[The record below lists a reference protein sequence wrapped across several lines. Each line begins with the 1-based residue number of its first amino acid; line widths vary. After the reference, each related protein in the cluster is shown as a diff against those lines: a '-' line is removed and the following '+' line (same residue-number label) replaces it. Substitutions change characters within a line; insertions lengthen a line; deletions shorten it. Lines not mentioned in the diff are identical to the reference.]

1 MAASSFEP
9 PGPHRPS
16 PARGVTL
23 AHGVPGPCPMPF
35 KMSACRRALGPCPR
49 KPPRVCTPGDRSGH
63 RHARHARRA
72 CPVLAR
78 APIGR
83 PRRSLSTITGG
94 HRQRHRRHPCPTR
107 RGRCGG
113 FPALRCVSG
122 FLKLLRSHR
131 GSHAKEGCG
140 LCRALRGSFGMR
152 LERDLL
158 LGLAAAATLCL
169 VCALTWTQD
178 TGLFGV
184 PPREA
189 SITPTSGSKAQAARQ
204 TDAPAPPEVVVLAP
218 RGGPPSSPT
227 WGSPWSD
234 RLPLAQQLQRELA
247 RVGCYD
253 GEINGVWTP
262 ATRRALKAFM
272 DRVNAALPTEA
283 PDRIQLAL
291 VEAARERVCGAACP
305 AGETLAEGRCIPN
318 VVLAGRKF
326 APNAV
331 PATSR
336 TGLVTGEQATGQAG
350 LPQTATGISTP
361 GQAPTTAPGNAR
373 VAEAKR
379 RRGQQPG
386 FFGLAVFKQFL
397 KLGF

>member
-1 MAASSFEP
+1 MSRAGGLFAAAAGVATLAIACALLGANHDPARQGAASS
-9 PGPHRPS
+9 GPT
-16 PARGVTL
+16 V
-23 AHGVPGPCPMPF
+23 
-35 KMSACRRALGPCPR
+35 RAGAAS
-49 KPPRVCTPGDRSGH
+49 RS
-63 RHARHARRA
+63 
-72 CPVLAR
+72 VQ
-78 APIGR
+78 
-83 PRRSLSTITGG
+83 T
-94 HRQRHRRHPCPTR
+94 
-107 RGRCGG
+107 
-113 FPALRCVSG
+113 
-122 FLKLLRSHR
+122 
-131 GSHAKEGCG
+131 
-140 LCRALRGSFGMR
+140 
-152 LERDLL
+152 
-158 LGLAAAATLCL
+158 
-169 VCALTWTQD
+169 
-178 TGLFGV
+178 V
-184 PPREA
+184 PPL
-189 SITPTSGSKAQAARQ
+189 
-204 TDAPAPPEVVVLAP
+204 EVVMLAP
-218 RGGPPSSPT
+218 RGALGSSPT
-227 WGSPWSD
+227 QPSPSSD
-234 RLPLAQQLQRELA
+234 RLPLALQLQRELA

-336 TGLVTGEQATGQAG
+336 TGLGEQAMGQAG
-350 LPQTATGISTP
+350 SPETATGISTP

>member
-1 MAASSFEP
+1 MRGTHGGLAQCLRVLRSVGHAAHSRQLRVAIGNGIVVINAP
-9 PGPHRPS
+9 PEE
-16 PARGVTL
+16 AV
-23 AHGVPGPCPMPF
+23 A
-35 KMSACRRALGPCPR
+35 
-49 KPPRVCTPGDRSGH
+49 
-63 RHARHARRA
+63 
-72 CPVLAR
+72 
-78 APIGR
+78 
-83 PRRSLSTITGG
+83 
-94 HRQRHRRHPCPTR
+94 
-107 RGRCGG
+107 GG

-189 SITPTSGSKAQAARQ
+189 SITPTSGSKAQAAQQ

-336 TGLVTGEQATGQAG
+336 TGLGEQAMGQAG
-350 LPQTATGISTP
+350 SPETATGISTP

-386 FFGLAVFKQFL
+386 FFGLAAFKQFL